1 MVKPLWKTVQR
12 FLETLNIKKTII
24 QNDICTPIFREALFI
39 IELTKMSTDRKM
51 KTKWYIYTSEYYSV
65 MTQNEIMILAAAW
78 MDREIIIRT
87 EASQR
92 EKDKYRRL
100 SCTDGIDTFTPMN

>member
-1 MVKPLWKTVQR
+1 
-12 FLETLNIKKTII
+12 
-24 QNDICTPIFREALFI
+24 
-39 IELTKMSTDRKM
+39 MSTDRKM

-92 EKDKYRRL
+92 GKDKQPKIAY
-100 SCTDGIDTFTPMN
+100 TGEIYKFIPMN

>member
-1 MVKPLWKTVQR
+1 MPSLSFELR
-12 FLETLNIKKTII
+12 PNYGSRNDSNDDHL

-100 SCTDGIDTFTPMN
+100 SCKMESIHSHQ